1 MVFNFNTISSCK
13 RSKLI
18 ALSLTFSLSL
28 TLSPTHNILDT
39 HHIYI
44 KPYDITN
51 FYKTPS
57 VIPRTSYAAASM
69 ASLDWMGPSRAS

>member
-28 TLSPTHNILDT
+28 THYHPLTTFSTRITYILSRMI
-39 HHIYI
+39 
-44 KPYDITN
+44 
-51 FYKTPS
+51 
-57 VIPRTSYAAASM
+57 
-69 ASLDWMGPSRAS
+69 